1 MIRSQLFLYGKN
13 SLGYCHPA
21 CTNEV
26 TNSDKI
32 LQENMME
39 TPEPWA
45 EVQNLGLVLK
55 LDEPGESETV
65 IGDEEAGNQKQI

>member
-1 MIRSQLFLYGKN
+1 
-13 SLGYCHPA
+13 
-21 CTNEV
+21 
-26 TNSDKI
+26 
-32 LQENMME
+32 ME